1 MNADM
6 CEVERASVLYVLF
19 PILEAG
25 EQPTNIFHTY
35 HHTNMYLTVAILFFI
50 RVGYYRYCSAI
61 ICLSGGG

>member
-35 HHTNMYLTVAILFFI
+35 HHTNMHLTVAILFFI
-50 RVGYYRYCSAI
+50 RVG
-61 ICLSGGG
+61 